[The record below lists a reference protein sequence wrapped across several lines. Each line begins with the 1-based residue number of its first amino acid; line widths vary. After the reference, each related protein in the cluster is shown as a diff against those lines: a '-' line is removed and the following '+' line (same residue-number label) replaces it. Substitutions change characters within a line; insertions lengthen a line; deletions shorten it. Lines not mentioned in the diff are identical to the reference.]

1 MKTVD
6 LLFMLMLM
14 LMFTFFHLNLSI
26 LSEIHGEKKCKRILF
41 FSKDLSRVRARL
53 KFMEFP
59 GRDHR
64 QGVEKKNWGRS
75 LFFQKNIYF
84 LKILFQCACTLF
96 DGKFL
101 VNRYSS

>member
-64 QGVEKKNWGRS
+64 QGVEKKKLGAVT
-75 LFFQKNIYF
+75 FFPKKYLLLENFISMCLY
-84 LKILFQCACTLF
+84 II
-96 DGKFL
+96 
-101 VNRYSS
+101 